1 MIQKNN
7 TLNCLLAVALLV
19 IIFQAGCTTTTVKET
34 SQLPTEAVEITTPV
48 SAIVA
53 VTGLVEITDSNQI
66 PAFKDDYGKIEL
78 LYTID
83 KSRKY
88 FEKVES
94 YPDSF
99 KSIGFTPEKQIETL
113 KLFRDGYVSSKSPQE
128 LTDFIAKNFRVF
140 QVTGKENGG
149 EVNFTGYGFTVSDKD
164 VTHSLSIAYDLNLK
178 TSAYFGSLGLHLTP
192 MRSIAADD
200 RVFPPGG
207 LAFVVIEGATN
218 LNKEKGQAG
227 KTFFTLTHDSRA
239 TTKTTDRAEIF
250 FGIGKDAIQKAENFN
265 TSGKLYYLLKR

>member
-1 MIQKNN
+1 MIPKNN
-7 TLNCLLAVALLV
+7 ILNRLLAVALL
-19 IIFQAGCTTTTVKET
+19 IMLFQAGCATTTVKET
-34 SQLPTEAVEITTPV
+34 TLAPTEEVETASSLSTIE
-48 SAIVA
+48 SG
-53 VTGLVEITDSNQI
+53 TGLAEITDSNQI
-66 PAFKDDYGKIEL
+66 PAFKDDYGRIEL

-149 EVNFTGYGFTVSDKD
+149 EVNFTGYGFPVFDKN
-164 VTHSLSIAYDLNLK
+164 VTHSSSLAYDWK
-178 TSAYFGSLGLHLTP
+178 TSVYFGSIDLPVTP
-192 MRSIAADD
+192 MRGIAADD
-200 RVFPPGG
+200 RAFPPGG
-207 LAFVVIEGATN
+207 LAFVVIEEATN
-218 LNKEKGQAG
+218 LNEKGQAG
-227 KTFFTLTHDSRA
+227 KSFFTLTHDSRS

-250 FGIGKDAIQKAENFN
+250 FGIGKDAIHKAENFN

>member
-1 MIQKNN
+1 MIPKNN
-7 TLNCLLAVALLV
+7 TLNLLLAVALLV
-19 IIFQAGCTTTTVKET
+19 IVFQAGCTTTTVKET
-34 SQLPTEAVEITTPV
+34 TLAPTEEVETASSLSTIE
-48 SAIVA
+48 SG
-53 VTGLVEITDSNQI
+53 TGLAEITDSNQI
-66 PAFKDDYGKIEL
+66 PAFKDDYGRIEL

-164 VTHSLSIAYDLNLK
+164 VTHRTTLAYDLNLK
-178 TSAYFGSLGLHLTP
+178 TSAHFGSLGLHVTP

-200 RVFPPGG
+200 RAFPPGG
-207 LAFVVIEGATN
+207 LAFVVIEEATN
-218 LNKEKGQAG
+218 LNEKGQAG
-227 KTFFTLTHDSRA
+227 KSFFTLTHDSRS

-250 FGIGKDAIQKAENFN
+250 FGIGEDAVQKAKNFN
-265 TSGKLYYLLKR
+265 TNGKLYYLLKR